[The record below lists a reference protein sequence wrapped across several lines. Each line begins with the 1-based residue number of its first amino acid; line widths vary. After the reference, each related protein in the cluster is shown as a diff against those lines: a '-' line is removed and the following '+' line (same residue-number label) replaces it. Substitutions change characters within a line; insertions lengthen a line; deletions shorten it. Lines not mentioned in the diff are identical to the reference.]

1 MKFFIYQVITSNK
14 FIKELQAIAEG
25 RSGTFPQI
33 TFKEFG
39 SIEINIPEI
48 KHQRKISQ
56 IVSIIHQKETVNK
69 EVISNVLSDYL
80 FILPKVSNQM
90 AVYTNA
96 LIWKPRSSNTY
107 RIASAVSMDVNSG
120 TPRSMAALRIN

>member
-1 MKFFIYQVITSNK
+1 MDEKYHTWHKNFVYLPVYLTGCS
-14 FIKELQAIAEG
+14 
-25 RSGTFPQI
+25 S
-33 TFKEFG
+33 
-39 SIEINIPEI
+39 
-48 KHQRKISQ
+48 H
-56 IVSIIHQKETVNK
+56 
-69 EVISNVLSDYL
+69 VLSDYL
-80 FILPKVSNQM
+80 FILPKVSNQI